1 MTINLTSAASRKAT
15 VWQPA
20 TIVDIVARSSR
31 VKSYLLK
38 PEKPFAYQAGQH
50 ATVRLTAEDGYRAQ
64 RNYSIATA
72 PEDGDIIELAI
83 EKLDGGEVSGFFHD
97 TAMVGDEIEIKAPI
111 GGHFIWSVKDGGP
124 IVLIGGGSGVVPFM
138 SMLRH
143 RAAQRSAA
151 PVALLYS
158 SRSWDELIF
167 RDEIFAAQQRH
178 DGFDLVLT
186 LTRDQVR
193 RQGDHDRRI
202 DAAMIA
208 ETLSKLP
215 GQPAQCFVCGSN
227 PFVEMAAHGLMDA
240 GISPKIVRTERY
252 GV

>member
-83 EKLDGGEVSGFFHD
+83 EKLDE
-97 TAMVGDEIEIKAPI
+97 
-111 GGHFIWSVKDGGP
+111 
-124 IVLIGGGSGVVPFM
+124 
-138 SMLRH
+138 
-143 RAAQRSAA
+143 
-151 PVALLYS
+151 
-158 SRSWDELIF
+158 
-167 RDEIFAAQQRH
+167 
-178 DGFDLVLT
+178 
-186 LTRDQVR
+186 
-193 RQGDHDRRI
+193 
-202 DAAMIA
+202 
-208 ETLSKLP
+208 
-215 GQPAQCFVCGSN
+215 
-227 PFVEMAAHGLMDA
+227 
-240 GISPKIVRTERY
+240 VRTELLTDTPLPKLPRMPRPRALLT
-252 GV
+252 GIVVGSDNPCHPKAM